1 MSIHEFGPLEME
13 GLVAFGTALGLIALL
28 ELGDKT
34 QMLTI
39 SLAARRPWAPVL
51 GGAATGLIAA
61 TAIGAAIG
69 GVMAVTLTAGLPL
82 IRVAGGL
89 AFLALGAWMI
99 IQAIRQHR
107 RPTEPEPLMTT
118 HRNAFLETAG
128 LLFVAEFGDK
138 TQLAVVIL
146 AASYAAP
153 VSVFLGASL
162 AVTVIAVTSVIIGTS
177 LARFLTQR
185 WLGLVSSGLFL
196 AAGVLLII
204 DAFLAF

>member
-1 MSIHEFGPLEME
+1 
-13 GLVAFGTALGLIALL
+13 
-28 ELGDKT
+28 
-34 QMLTI
+34 
-39 SLAARRPWAPVL
+39 
-51 GGAATGLIAA
+51 
-61 TAIGAAIG
+61 
-69 GVMAVTLTAGLPL
+69 
-82 IRVAGGL
+82 
-89 AFLALGAWMI
+89 MI

-107 RPTEPEPLMTT
+107 RPSEPEPLMTT
-118 HRNAFLETAG
+118 HRNTFLETAG

-153 VSVFLGASL
+153 FSVFLGASL
-162 AVTVIAVTSVIIGTS
+162 AVTLIAVTSVIIGTS